1 MTRCVVENYN
11 CWVDENIFI
20 GQSLDEL
27 HDESVVIPLRRKSF
41 LINLQLMLMAKTMMK
56 FAPEMKFIG
65 YELSRIGAQLKLHWT
80 AERFQC
86 TLEETCPNVHVF

>member
-1 MTRCVVENYN
+1 
-11 CWVDENIFI
+11 
-20 GQSLDEL
+20 
-27 HDESVVIPLRRKSF
+27 
-41 LINLQLMLMAKTMMK
+41 MK

-86 TLEETCPNVHVF
+86 TLEETCPNVNVLKCKLVPGKMSDLAQVDLAYVPSMKTTSC